1 LADSILYL
9 YWKQRM
15 SKQYYVF
22 SNPEVLDKIDTANF
36 EDERIEENFA
46 EYNLDINLLPL
57 EEEKD
62 PDVAAQEDE
71 ILLLEEN
78 NEEEKKKHN
87 LNLHM
92 VLYYFIKNI
101 HDEYYD
107 KPDRDFDEIFQS
119 KT

>member
-1 LADSILYL
+1 MRRVGQLIGC
-9 YWKQRM
+9 
-15 SKQYYVF
+15 
-22 SNPEVLDKIDTANF
+22 KIRGLKPPSTTQSTT
-36 EDERIEENFA
+36 EEGV
-46 EYNLDINLLPL
+46 L
-57 EEEKD
+57 EEGLKIVKVVGCEYRISEEEI
-62 PDVAAQEDE
+62 VAWLSLFSEVVSEVEEDFY
-71 ILLLEEN
+71 IMEEN